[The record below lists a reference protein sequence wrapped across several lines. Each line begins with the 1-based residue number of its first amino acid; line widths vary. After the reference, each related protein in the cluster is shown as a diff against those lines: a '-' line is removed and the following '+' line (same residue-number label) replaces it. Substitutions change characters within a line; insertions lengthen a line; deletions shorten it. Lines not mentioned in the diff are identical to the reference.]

1 MIEFAPATA
10 PSRPAADQP
19 APRKPNPSVRLAQT
33 RRNPARRK
41 TTPPQLTTQ
50 SCQELPSQDDQRTP
64 FPPISV
70 GGTSSSAIFPKPNQ
84 PQKLLPLNTENRKL
98 SSLLPQLRMRPIAKR
113 RIRRLLAHAPSHL
126 LLLRDLQLHRRE
138 AFALV
143 RPVAKRLRRRISAG
157 TPPIS
162 SRLHFFDHR
171 RLPTTVRRIH
181 HFHITRPRPRLNHQ
195 SPLNRPL

>member
-1 MIEFAPATA
+1 MNNPLPRGNPHDRICPRYSTITTGR
-10 PSRPAADQP
+10 RPTRASAS
-19 APRKPNPSVRLAQT
+19 RKPGATPRAEKQHRHNSQHKAAKNSH
-33 RRNPARRK
+33 RRTISEPLSRRS
-41 TTPPQLTTQ
+41 Q
-50 SCQELPSQDDQRTP
+50 SAGNHPLQFSQ
-64 FPPISV
+64 
-70 GGTSSSAIFPKPNQ
+70 NQ
-84 PQKLLPLNTENRKL
+84 INPLNTENRKI